1 VKQNKARRIH
11 RDVPRSS
18 SRSRSR
24 RVPLRDD
31 NLQINGGEEKL
42 GFQFRARGI
51 SAVPGDR
58 RRKPANAIQLAVDAN
73 ERESAACRVASRRGR
88 VSIPLRSHQR
98 RMSRL
103 SLTFSPRNR
112 SHALRCNRHALIMQM
127 SLGWRAVVNERLAR
141 AFGLHRAEK
150 RFSAERDARVSHPLP
165 PLPPLVDGR
174 DSAACPRFFLPF
186 A

>member
-1 VKQNKARRIH
+1 
-11 RDVPRSS
+11 
-18 SRSRSR
+18 
-24 RVPLRDD
+24 VPLRDD

-51 SAVPGDR
+51 SVVQPGDR
-58 RRKPANAIQLAVDAN
+58 RRKPANAIQLVTDAN
-73 ERESAACRVASRRGR
+73 ERESAVCRVASRRGR

-127 SLGWRAVVNERLAR
+127 SLGWRAAVNERLAR
-141 AFGLHRAEK
+141 AFELHRAEK
-150 RFSAERDARVSHPLP
+150 RFSAEHDARASHPLP
-165 PLPPLVDGR
+165 PGTLCQAPLVDGR
-174 DSAACPRFFLPF
+174 DPAACRLFLPPIRITPTGVISMRRR
-186 A
+186 